1 MERKKEGWFHRLLPF
16 WKERTEEIEGERIGF
31 FYEQENKSN
40 PFAEMGAVASLT
52 QEETKR
58 LFDEVEKTTEARQ
71 TGFFDMR
78 EKDEE
83 KPLRMAEEEKTRKS
97 EQRNVELFRG
107 DAFWREERRE
117 KEEAEERSVFLRE
130 MEMESEKQMI
140 SAVKE
145 EAESA
150 EMQETAEIMKKQE
163 EKKAEPAVDIE
174 KLMRQI
180 TERLWEEREGC
191 GRKLR

>member
-1 MERKKEGWFHRLLPF
+1 MRNVSILDNVSLGKLRVISG
-16 WKERTEEIEGERIGF
+16 
-31 FYEQENKSN
+31 S
-40 PFAEMGAVASLT
+40 GAVRMKKVTA
-52 QEETKR
+52 ER
-58 LFDEVEKTTEARQ
+58 P
-71 TGFFDMR
+71 TGLFDMR

-107 DAFWREERRE
+107 GAFWREERRE

-130 MEMESEKQMI
+130 MELESEKQMI

-145 EAESA
+145 EVEPA
-150 EMQETAEIMKKQE
+150 EMQEPVEITKKQE
-163 EKKAEPAVDIE
+163 EKKTEPAVDIE